1 MPQEVIEKKTEEGR
15 SGPGD
20 NNQNY
25 RVVLINDDHNTFEHV
40 TECLQKIIPGMSH
53 VLAQKLTVDAHE
65 NGSAVV
71 WTGPKEIAEMYYDA
85 LRGEGLTATLE
96 PDS

>member
-1 MPQEVIEKKTEEGR
+1 MPQEVIEKKPQEGK
-15 SGPGD
+15 SGTGD
-20 NNQNY
+20 SNQNY

-40 TECLQKIIPGMSH
+40 AECLQRIIPGMSH
-53 VLAQKLTVDAHE
+53 SVARKLTVAAHE

-71 WTGPKEIAEMYYDA
+71 WTGPKEIAEMYYESLKD
-85 LRGEGLTATLE
+85 EGLTATLE